1 MTTTSGLATI
11 STNKEVIT
19 MDADSYTR
27 LIKDAEWRL
36 GCWIAGGGKAQ
47 DDYARKQIKN
57 IRVWSVKLGEYVANH
72 A

>member
-1 MTTTSGLATI
+1 
-11 STNKEVIT
+11 